1 MVDMKSI
8 VLVEL
13 PRTGLGNKLLLW
25 AKAYTFAQQHGFEIY
40 VKNWFHIPIGTIL
53 RREKSKRWY
62 RGFFIQEHGLLNA
75 MRLAYFKRTKQV
87 VTEPLHQ
94 DILIR
99 EENVLYVFNKV
110 PTPVDYFQFL
120 REQRHS
126 IIDAFF
132 KIINPKVMAAV
143 ALLDAPFIG
152 VHIRRGDFQA
162 EKLVPIEEFMTTIA
176 TLRTFLERDVPVVV
190 FTDAKR
196 EEILPILA
204 IPNVHLS
211 ENQPDLVDL
220 LWLSRSKIIVTN
232 AGSTFSYWAG
242 FISDAIILRNQQDRL
257 TPIRPSDV
265 NALNYEGMLPQGQH
279 LFPDLLVKNLTAIK
293 KTV

>member
-62 RGFFIQEHGLLNA
+62 RGFFIQEHGLLNT
-75 MRLAYFKRTKQV
+75 MRLAYFKLTKQV
-87 VTEPLHQ
+87 VTEPLHL

-110 PTPVDYFQFL
+110 PTPDDYFQFL

-162 EKLVPIEEFMTTIA
+162 EKLVPIEVP
-176 TLRTFLERDVPVVV
+176 LLPLE
-190 FTDAKR
+190 
-196 EEILPILA
+196 
-204 IPNVHLS
+204 
-211 ENQPDLVDL
+211 
-220 LWLSRSKIIVTN
+220 
-232 AGSTFSYWAG
+232 
-242 FISDAIILRNQQDRL
+242 
-257 TPIRPSDV
+257 
-265 NALNYEGMLPQGQH
+265 
-279 LFPDLLVKNLTAIK
+279 LF
-293 KTV
+293 